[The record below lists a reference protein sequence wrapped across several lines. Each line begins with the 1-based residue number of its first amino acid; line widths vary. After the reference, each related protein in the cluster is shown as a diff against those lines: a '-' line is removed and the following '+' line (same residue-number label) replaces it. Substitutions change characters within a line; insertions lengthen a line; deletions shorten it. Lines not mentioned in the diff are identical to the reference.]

1 MLKWILSIQKN
12 LMNINKCNLKLDCE
26 FYYSLLR
33 NKLNSEF
40 WYLSRKAIEESP
52 QKTELRISR
61 EKNISIIKIK
71 IHALSA
77 FH

>member
-12 LMNINKCNLKLDCE
+12 LMKTHKCNLKLDCE
-26 FYYSLLR
+26 FYYSLSR
-33 NKLNSEF
+33 NKMNSEF

-52 QKTELRISR
+52 QKTELRICR
-61 EKNISIIKIK
+61 KHNISIIKIK
-71 IHALSA
+71 IYALSA

>member
-12 LMNINKCNLKLDCE
+12 LMKTHKCNLKLDCE

-33 NKLNSEF
+33 NKMNSEF
-40 WYLSRKAIEESP
+40 WYLSRKAFEESP

-61 EKNISIIKIK
+61 KKDISIIKIT
-71 IHALSA
+71 IYALSA

>member
-1 MLKWILSIQKN
+1 MLEWILSIQKS
-12 LMNINKCNLKLDCE
+12 LMKTHKCNLKLDCE

-33 NKLNSEF
+33 KKMNSEF

-61 EKNISIIKIK
+61 KNNISIIKMK